1 MVEKKDMIE
10 KELIGRTDE
19 IKQSLEDLFDE
30 NMKITGWDVPE
41 ADTQEASEILVDI
54 LQSKLDE
61 IREDVKSG
69 KYE

>member
-10 KELIGRTDE
+10 KELISRTDE